1 MSLVTNYDEL
11 GQRAGKSANAKAE
24 AEEKQQAAQANLRDF
39 CADWPLV
46 ALTIG
51 VDAEAEQHG
60 VYLPGIDLV
69 LRDSIRAAA
78 HALAQG
84 ATFTAAERSE
94 FYEHSLTYAQKAL
107 TANEAVK
114 TLLGEK
120 HAAFEPFT
128 EWAEG
133 LCVDKHGIV
142 RLEGAN
148 GVTVT
153 LRNDGLLKA
162 SMRAV
167 LLSLTSGRKW
177 EGLTVKMARQALT
190 TELAGASEEITALG
204 SLHVIGRD
212 NSADGKSAMTRLA
225 ERLDESVTS
234 LQKGDCAQ
242 AEKAIFSQVRYT
254 GISTTQFIVV
264 VQAMLYARYARACQ
278 WLSETAARVAKDGAK
293 AEAVQPQPAQPTQ
306 SRAKRNQDVGKP
318 ASVTK

>member
-1 MSLVTNYDEL
+1 MSNQLVTNYDEL
-11 GQRAGKSANAKAE
+11 GQRAGKSANAK

-46 ALTIG
+46 ELTIG

-60 VYLPGIDLV
+60 VYLPGVDLV
-69 LRDSIRAAA
+69 LRDKIRAAA
-78 HALAQG
+78 QALAEG

-94 FYEHSLTYAQKAL
+94 FYEHSLVHAQKAL
-107 TANEAVK
+107 TASEAVK

-120 HAAFEPFT
+120 QAAFEPFS

-133 LCVDKHGIV
+133 LCADKNGIV
-142 RLEGAN
+142 LLEGAN
-148 GVTVT
+148 GVVVT
-153 LRNDGLLKA
+153 LRSEGLLKA

-177 EGLTVKMARQALT
+177 EGLTVKMARRALT
-190 TELAGASEEITALG
+190 TELAGSSEEITALG

-225 ERLDESVTS
+225 ERLDEAVTS

-254 GISTTQFIVV
+254 GIACTQFVV
-264 VQAMLYARYARACQ
+264 LVQAMLYARYARACQ
-278 WLSETAARVAKDGAK
+278 WLGETAARVAKDGAK
-293 AEAVQPQPAQPTQ
+293 AEAVQAVQPAK
-306 SRAKRNQDVGKP
+306 SRAKRKQDADKP
-318 ASVTK
+318 ASVTT